1 MALPGRGGKIGSERR
16 AVSASRDQTLKVWD
30 LETGTV
36 ITTFSRDAEALLRLR
51 RRSPDRWGDDS
62 RRVHSSRSNLS
73 DDN

>member
-30 LETGTV
+30 LEAGTV
-36 ITTFSRDAEALLRLR
+36 ITTFS
-51 RRSPDRWGDDS
+51 RSPDRWGDDS